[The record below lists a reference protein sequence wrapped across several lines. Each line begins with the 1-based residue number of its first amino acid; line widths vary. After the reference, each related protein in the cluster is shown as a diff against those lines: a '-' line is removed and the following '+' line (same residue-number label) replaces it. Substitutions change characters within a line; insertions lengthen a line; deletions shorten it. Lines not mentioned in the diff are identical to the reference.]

1 MRMFSIALIALAS
14 LTQAQA
20 QAQAQEPIE
29 SKKPAG
35 IICGYSIRGNYYEVP
50 SGESLCSRS
59 PPPYGGEY
67 ALLHCYPPLLEGT
80 LVKRGDPRC
89 GGRYEERQ

>member
-1 MRMFSIALIALAS
+1 MRVFSIALIALAS

-20 QAQAQEPIE
+20 QAQEPTD

-35 IICGYSIRGNYYEVP
+35 IICGYSIRGNYYEVRA
-50 SGESLCSRS
+50 GESLCSRS
-59 PPPYGGEY
+59 PPPYGAEY